1 MSMIDAQFRHLLS
14 LAEETEILRQKE
26 REVIS
31 MMTSLILDKQRVCDI
46 LKNPTIEIQQGE
58 KALLLD
64 ALFDNNLYR
73 KKKAYTILFRQL
85 GIHGRLIAD
94 ALSITPRTIRNYH
107 RCYRRFGLAHLLN
120 KNRKSLLKRD
130 NTELKELIFEMLH
143 SPPSHYGINRTTWT
157 IPLLRESIL
166 NSEPLLIGK
175 NTISQIIKKE
185 GYRFRKAREV
195 LTSNDPE
202 YKEKLQKITRILRR
216 LGPNDRFFSIDEF
229 GPFSIKQISGKRLV
243 PPGEYPTVPQWQKSK
258 GWLIIT
264 AALEL
269 STNQI
274 THFYSRKKDSE
285 EMINLLDRLLVEY
298 AGCRRIYLSWDA
310 ASWHSSNIF
319 LEKVKEVNRLSYR
332 ERHNTP
338 MVKLAPLPARA
349 QFLNVIESIF
359 AGLSEAII
367 KNSDYSS
374 TDEAKSA
381 IDLYFDERND
391 FFQNNP
397 GKAGNKIWGEEIVKP
412 SFKQGQ
418 NCKHP
423 RCR

>member
-1 MSMIDAQFRHLLS
+1 MSLTDGQFQHLVS
-14 LAEETEILRQKE
+14 LTEENKILRQKE
-26 REVIS
+26 REIILLV
-31 MMTSLILDKQRVCDI
+31 TSLILNKQRVCDI
-46 LKNPTIEIQQGE
+46 LKNPTIKIQQDE
-58 KALLLD
+58 KHLLLD

-73 KKKAYTILFRQL
+73 KEKAYTILLCQL
-85 GIHGRLIAD
+85 GINKYLIAD
-94 ALSITPRTIRNYH
+94 VLSIGQRTVQNRH
-107 RCYRRFGLAHLLN
+107 RCYEEFGLAYFLR
-120 KNRKSLLKRD
+120 KNRKPQLRRD
-130 NTELKELIFEMLH
+130 STELKELVFEMLH
-143 SPPSHYGINRTTWT
+143 SPPSHHGINRTTWT

-166 NSEPLLIGK
+166 KSKGLLIGK

-202 YKEKLQKITRILRR
+202 YEEKLKNITRILRR

-229 GPFSIKQISGKRLV
+229 GPFSIKQIAGRRLV
-243 PPGEYPTVPQWQKSK
+243 PRGEYPTVPQWQKSK

-285 EMINLLDRLLVEY
+285 EMIKLLDRLLVEY

-310 ASWHSSNIF
+310 ASWHSSKIF
-319 LEKVKEVNRLSYR
+319 LGKVKEVNRLYYR
-332 ERHNTP
+332 KWHNTP

-359 AGLSEAII
+359 AGFSEAII

-374 TDEAKSA
+374 MDEAKSA

-391 FFQNNP
+391 FFQKNP
-397 GKAGNKIWGEEIVKP
+397 GKAGNKIWGKEIVKP

-418 NCKHP
+418 NCKNP
-423 RCR
+423 RFR

>member
-1 MSMIDAQFRHLLS
+1 MSTTDAQFEHLLS
-14 LAEETEILRQKE
+14 IAEENELLHTKE
-26 REVIS
+26 REIILL
-31 MMTSLILDKQRVCDI
+31 MTSLILEKQRVYNI
-46 LKNPTIEIQQGE
+46 LEYPTINIRQGE
-58 KALLLD
+58 KDLLLD
-64 ALFDNNLYR
+64 ALFDKNLYR
-73 KKKAYTILFRQL
+73 KEKAYTILFCQL
-85 GIHGRLIAD
+85 GINKYLIAD
-94 ALSITPRTIRNYH
+94 VLSIEQRTVRNRH
-107 RCYRRFGLAHLLN
+107 QCYKKFGLAYLLN
-120 KNRKSLLKRD
+120 KNRKPVLKRN
-130 NTELKELIFEMLH
+130 NTELKELVFEMLH

-157 IPLLRESIL
+157 IPLLRASIL
-166 NSEPLLIGK
+166 NSECLLIGK
-175 NTISQIIKKE
+175 NTISRIIKKE

-195 LTSNDPE
+195 LTSNDPK
-202 YKEKLQKITRILRR
+202 YKEKLEKITRILQR
-216 LGPNDRFFSIDEF
+216 LGPYDRFFSIDEF
-229 GPFSIKQISGKRLV
+229 GPFSIKQIAGKRLV

-285 EMINLLDRLLVEY
+285 EMMKLLDKFLVEY

-310 ASWHSSNIF
+310 ASWHSSKIF
-319 LEKVKEVNRLSYR
+319 LKKVKAVNRRYYR

-359 AGLSEAII
+359 SGLSEAIV
-367 KNSDYSS
+367 KNSNYGSI
-374 TDEAKSA
+374 DEAKSA

-397 GKAGNKIWGEEIVKP
+397 GRAGNKIWGEEIVKP
-412 SFKQGQ
+412 LFKQGQ